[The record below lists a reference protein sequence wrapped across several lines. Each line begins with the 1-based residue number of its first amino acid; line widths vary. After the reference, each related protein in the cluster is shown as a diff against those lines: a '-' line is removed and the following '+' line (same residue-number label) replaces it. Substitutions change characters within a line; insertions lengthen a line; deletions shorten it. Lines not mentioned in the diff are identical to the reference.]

1 MKYLADGDRFVRST
15 VCHRGKY
22 FELAARQSGV
32 PGTISLEQ
40 IIGKR
45 CFGEQRHEDV
55 GRDDNKPGDSRLDG
69 CDDFIAAWYRKRA
82 TARTENRHS
91 NDTPLQI
98 DERTAFGG
106 GTECQIKANEPIDGA
121 TANAVPSPARESD
134 DAERGERRTIVISHR
149 DDDMTSAQ

>member
-45 CFGEQRHEDV
+45 CFGEQRHKDV
-55 GRDDNKPGDSRLDG
+55 GRDDNKPGDSRVDG
-69 CDDFIAAWYRKRA
+69 CDYFIAAGRAIEDGTRARAKRA
-82 TARTENRHS
+82 SSVLCFAPSSR
-91 NDTPLQI
+91 
-98 DERTAFGG
+98 
-106 GTECQIKANEPIDGA
+106 A
-121 TANAVPSPARESD
+121 TNAIRSRPARYS
-134 DAERGERRTIVISHR
+134 ANSSRVGVRYIRGRFVF
-149 DDDMTSAQ
+149 